1 MKTWGALL
9 VSSVL
14 GISGLSSP
22 SAEAH
27 AALESTSPAKGAT
40 VSKNTRQVSMVF
52 GENILVLKD
61 KNPNSLVVTDA
72 QGKKV
77 NKGNSVISGTKISSA
92 LSYPLKMGKYTVRYR
107 VVSEDGHV
115 VSGTYTFI
123 VK

>member
-1 MKTWGALL
+1 
-9 VSSVL
+9 
-14 GISGLSSP
+14 
-22 SAEAH
+22 
-27 AALESTSPAKGAT
+27 
-40 VSKNTRQVSMVF
+40 MVF

-115 VSGTYTFI
+115 VSGTYTFT